1 MGSASARLHFIILF
15 LANNADGQQIRQS
28 PSLLHLLLTLPPVRV
43 FDVDAVELAAPE
55 LKWKEEE
62 RRGGMLSDDASRE
75 GRKIEVKIIRII
87 TYDIL
92 PPPPSPRP
100 PRSKR

>member
-1 MGSASARLHFIILF
+1 
-15 LANNADGQQIRQS
+15 
-28 PSLLHLLLTLPPVRV
+28 
-43 FDVDAVELAAPE
+43 
-55 LKWKEEE
+55 
-62 RRGGMLSDDASRE
+62 MLSDDASRE

-92 PPPPSPRP
+92 PPHPSPRP